1 MSSFVVD
8 THAFVWYVSGSPR
21 LSARALDV
29 MQTSVAAGFP
39 ILVPAISLV
48 EIVYSVEKGR
58 IPVADWERLDQ
69 MLLRPDAS
77 ARVVPLSESI
87 ARCVA
92 LIPRESVPDMPD
104 RIIAA
109 TALQVGVPLVTRDG
123 RIQAS
128 GLDVVW

>member
-1 MSSFVVD
+1 
-8 THAFVWYVSGSPR
+8 
-21 LSARALDV
+21 
-29 MQTSVAAGFP
+29 
-39 ILVPAISLV
+39 
-48 EIVYSVEKGR
+48 
-58 IPVADWERLDQ
+58 

-123 RIQAS
+123 RIRAS